1 MRILLDNRLAEPALP
16 LGPLLNGP
24 LEKVLGK
31 TDLCYKLMPKMIES
45 AAALAQQRAM
55 QIVAASLSA
64 MQESVGGEIERL
76 RDLQAVNPNVTEK
89 EIEAAQNQFYD
100 LRDHLADARV
110 RLDSVRL
117 IFRSL
122 K

>member
-1 MRILLDNRLAEPALP
+1 M
-16 LGPLLNGP
+16 
-24 LEKVLGK
+24 LGK